1 MLRALCSSVRRCLRS
16 SVHLHLANSA
26 NGLPTGTRLIQ
37 DGCSEAWG
45 HADQQW
51 PAGLGINEE
60 LQKGPVTL
68 TAGSVFTKVE
78 ADGSRLSGSWRIQ
91 Q

>member
-1 MLRALCSSVRRCLRS
+1 MHRRPGN
-16 SVHLHLANSA
+16 AA
-26 NGLPTGTRLIQ
+26 NGLPTGTRLTQ
-37 DGCSEAWG
+37 EGCRKAWG
-45 HADQQW
+45 HADEQW

-68 TAGSVFTKVE
+68 TAGCVFTKVE